1 MIEDVYECIR
11 EAQRGD
17 AAAMEKLV
25 RDNDALV
32 HYVVKR
38 LRTQG
43 REYEDLYQLGRLGL
57 VRAVR
62 NFDESYGVKFSTYAV
77 PMIMGEI
84 RRFLRDDGQMRVSR
98 TIKENAKRALEF
110 VNRRREE
117 TGEEPTLEEI
127 CAELKL
133 SREDAVLAL
142 GANQTVRSLSE
153 PLDGGNLRLEDT
165 LGVNPF
171 ERVEKNLLVEKLMAS
186 LDEKERTLLTLRY
199 FKSLTQTNVAG
210 IMGLTQ
216 VQVSRLEKK
225 ILTRLRQ
232 DAV

>member
-1 MIEDVYECIR
+1 M
-11 EAQRGD
+11 
-17 AAAMEKLV
+17 
-25 RDNDALV
+25 
-32 HYVVKR
+32 
-38 LRTQG
+38 
-43 REYEDLYQLGRLGL
+43 
-57 VRAVR
+57 
-62 NFDESYGVKFSTYAV
+62 
-77 PMIMGEI
+77 
-84 RRFLRDDGQMRVSR
+84 
-98 TIKENAKRALEF
+98 
-110 VNRRREE
+110 
-117 TGEEPTLEEI
+117 
-127 CAELKL
+127 
-133 SREDAVLAL
+133 LAL

-153 PLDGGNLRLEDT
+153 PLDGGDLRLEDT

-171 ERVEKNLLVEKLMAS
+171 EKVEKNLLVEKLMAS